1 MKLTCL
7 NLVYF
12 VRYCNKHKALFPPF
26 IKVCFSW
33 LCVVLG
39 GWVTYNLQEQISAF
53 HLEEFTIGVDMF
65 YMVVWAYIW
74 VSWYSSTID
83 HQFSFA
89 QIMIV
94 RLDWRHVQEFVELCL
109 EIFECIEQKT
119 IQSSKYNSVSFDNCF
134 LKCVNPLLWNQCNIL
149 NSKLCCSSCVQAILH
164 SFPWKSQGL
173 WASMHYLTCPKELEN
188 LTNLLSL

>member
-12 VRYCNKHKALFPPF
+12 VRYCNKLKALFPPF

-33 LCVVLG
+33 PCVVLG
-39 GWVTYNLQEQISAF
+39 GWVITYNLQEQISAF
-53 HLEEFTIGVDMF
+53 PLEEFTIGVAMF

-94 RLDWRHVQEFVELCL
+94 RLDGRHVQEFVELCL

-119 IQSSKYNSVSFDNCF
+119 IQSSRWLSFDNCF

-149 NSKLCCSSCVQAILH
+149 NSKLCCSCCVQAILH

-188 LTNLLSL
+188 LTNHLSL